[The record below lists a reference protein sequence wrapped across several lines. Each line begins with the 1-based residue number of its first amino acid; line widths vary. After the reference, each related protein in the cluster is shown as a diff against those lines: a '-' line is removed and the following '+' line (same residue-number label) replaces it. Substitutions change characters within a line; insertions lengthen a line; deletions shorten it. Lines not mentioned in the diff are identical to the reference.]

1 MNYVIFHAHF
11 YQPPRESPYTEEID
25 IQESAYPFDNWNERI
40 ANECYIPN
48 TFARI
53 IDSYGYI
60 TKIINNLEYISF
72 NFGPTLLKWIKIYKP
87 ELYKK
92 IIEADRESLRHF
104 EGCGN
109 AIAQVYNHV
118 IMPLSDENDK
128 RLQVYWGIKDFYYHF
143 KRYPKGMWL
152 SETAVDI
159 STLEILA
166 YYNIKF
172 TILGEHQIKRVKK
185 INSNEWENY
194 FIPRKPILIRLP
206 SGNKIIVFPFDRE
219 LSAEVSFKDA
229 LYNGDKLANNLINK
243 LKNLENSMV
252 LIATDGETFGH
263 HKKFGELG
271 LAFAIN
277 YLINSNILKISN
289 LEYYLKNNYIEY
301 EGEIYENTSWSC
313 FHGIERWRSDCGCR
327 FDPNTNQRWRTPF
340 RQSID
345 FIKNEFLNLI
355 DNNTPY
361 KSRENFFKDLLN
373 YIDIILMRD
382 FEVSEF
388 NSFSNYKEFIYNY
401 FNDKNINDKSITI
414 KLKLL
419 EIYKNILFSYTSCG
433 WFFDDISGIEATQNI
448 KYLEYAIN
456 KMYEIFNKETI
467 DSIKNNFLNILEKA
481 ESNYPKFINGKYIFI
496 NLINPISLELLIA
509 SHILNKQFF
518 GENTFKYNLLF
529 YYEDF
534 KKINEQDYKFLLASI
549 KVTNIKYLEEKA
561 FIVISVL
568 LSNMNI
574 FIGLNFKDEIPLN
587 FFQLFKIFK
596 NYISKLEIIGI
607 VNTIKNYFKNIFT
620 LKDILINIKRKVVNK
635 IINSYIKEIDNVME
649 NLLYT
654 NKFIVNNLI
663 EYKLP
668 IPLELLLIL
677 QLIVDLELEKIIKE
691 ETLNL
696 EKIEEIIFYVNN
708 AKIELDSQKFSNLI
722 IDKISIKIE
731 NIINNFK
738 EFTNILTLEFDKLH
752 KEEILISKLNNIK
765 NNLNIIKRLLE
776 LSNNLDINLNLWKAQ
791 NKFYNLYYK
800 IFYDFYK
807 NNTKNSYFSNYLIK
821 INECIIELANYL
833 KIRIINI

>member
-1 MNYVIFHAHF
+1 MNYVIFHGHF

-60 TKIINNLEYISF
+60 IKIINNLEYISF

-92 IIEADRESLRHF
+92 IIEADRESLKHF

-118 IMPLSDENDK
+118 IMPLCDDNDK
-128 RLQVYWGIKDFYYHF
+128 KLQVYWGIKDFYYHF

-159 STLEILA
+159 STLETLA

-185 INSNEWENY
+185 INSNEWENN
-194 FIPRKPILIRLP
+194 FIPRKPILVKLP

-229 LYNGDKLANNLINK
+229 LYNGEKLANNLINK
-243 LKNLENSMV
+243 LKNLENSMI

-277 YLINSNILKISN
+277 YLLNSNIVKVSN

-327 FDPNTNQRWRTPF
+327 FDPNTNQKWRTPF

-345 FIKNEFLNLI
+345 FLKNEFLNLV
-355 DNNTPY
+355 DNNIY
-361 KSRENFFKDLLN
+361 KSKEDFFKDLLN
-373 YIDIILMRD
+373 YIDIILIRD
-382 FEVSEF
+382 FEVNDF
-388 NSFSNYKEFIYNY
+388 NSFNNYKEFIYNY
-401 FNDKNINDKSITI
+401 FNDKNIPT

-433 WFFDDISGIEATQNI
+433 WFFDDISGIEATQNM

-456 KMYEIFNKETI
+456 KMYEIFDKQTI
-467 DSIKNNFLNILEKA
+467 DSIKNNFLDILEKA
-481 ESNYPKFINGKYIFI
+481 ESNYPKFVNGKYIFL
-496 NLINPISLELLIA
+496 NLINSISLELLIA

-529 YYEDF
+529 YYEDL
-534 KKINEQDYKFLLASI
+534 KKINEQDYRFLLTSI
-549 KVTNIKYLEEKA
+549 KVTNIKYLEEKS
-561 FIVISVL
+561 FIVVSAL

-574 FIGLNFKDEIPLN
+574 FIGVNLKDKVFLN

-596 NYISKLEIIGI
+596 NYLNKLEIIGI
-607 VNTIKNYFKNIFT
+607 INTIENYFKNIFT

-649 NLLYT
+649 NLLYS

-668 IPLELLLIL
+668 IPLELSLIL
-677 QLIVDLELEKIIKE
+677 QLIIDLELEKIIKE
-691 ETLNL
+691 EALNI
-696 EKIEEIIFYVNN
+696 EKIEEIKFYINN
-708 AKIELDSQKFSNLI
+708 TKIELDFEKFSNLI
-722 IDKISIKIE
+722 VDKISIKIE

-738 EFTNILTLEFDKLH
+738 EFANILTLEFDKSN
-752 KEEILISKLNNIK
+752 KEEILINKLNNIK
-765 NNLNIIKRLLE
+765 NNLNIIKKLIE
-776 LSNNLDINLNLWKAQ
+776 LSTNLDINLNLWKAQ

-800 IFYDFYK
+800 IFYNFYK
-807 NNTKNSYFSNYLIK
+807 SNIKNPSFSSYLIK
-821 INECIIELANYL
+821 INECILELANYL